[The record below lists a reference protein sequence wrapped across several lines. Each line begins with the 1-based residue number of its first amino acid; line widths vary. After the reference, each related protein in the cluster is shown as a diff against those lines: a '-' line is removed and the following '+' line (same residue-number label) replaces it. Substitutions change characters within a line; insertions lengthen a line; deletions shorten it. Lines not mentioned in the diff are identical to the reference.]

1 MSDTKDT
8 KGSGAA
14 KNAANSLQSIDEF
27 FSNSMRRTLL
37 FANEEARNAK
47 AEDIDTEHALMGIL
61 RNAEKDAVL
70 KQIFE
75 HLKIDI
81 HEIQETTRKEIR
93 IGKNK
98 NPGKFLPFSARTK
111 NALLEADKERR
122 KWRHHATAGEHL
134 LVALSRENGVAAKIL
149 KKYGI
154 NEDVLGTEIEAVV
167 GVGQEKDV
175 LVNEYTPML
184 DKFGV
189 DLCQQAREG
198 KIDPVIGRADEI
210 ERTIHILARRRKNNP
225 MLIGEPGVGKTA
237 IVEGLANRIVRGDV
251 PDVLKGKRLISLS
264 LSSIVAGASRR
275 GEFEQR
281 LEGVIKE
288 AVKSNGEVILF
299 IDEIHTLVSSDSA
312 GDAAQIL
319 KPPLARGEI
328 HLIGATTNGEYHE
341 HIEKDAAFSRRLQ
354 VVKVPEPSFEET
366 FQILQGSRDKY
377 EAYHKVKISDD
388 ILRSAITLSGRYIA
402 DRYLPDK
409 AFDLIDEAAAMAR
422 MPSLS
427 TPAKEKKLERK
438 IQKLQAERE
447 RAKGVVNVEE
457 LTHLEKQIAE
467 KVEELEEMRG
477 QYEEE
482 QSRSHDEITPEHLSR
497 VISRWSGVPMEHIA
511 GSEANRLLA
520 LEDVLHKRLIGQDY
534 AVKAV
539 ASAIRRGRSGIR
551 KPKRPIGSFL
561 FMGPSG
567 VGKTEFAKTLAEML
581 FGRDDLVVRF
591 DMSEFMEK
599 HTVSRL
605 TGPPPG
611 YVGYEKG
618 GELTEAVRNQPYSIV
633 LLDEVEKAHPDVFHI
648 LLQILDDGRLTDN
661 HGRLVSFKHTII
673 ICTSNLASRIIAH
686 RYEEFWKHNDAI
698 SSLQEEEKEKLAAR
712 MEQERQKE
720 KEAMIYELDAMGEI
734 MKDEAG
740 NPMLKKNKNGET
752 VIETDENGQ
761 PKFDADGNP
770 VLREKEE
777 EAGIA
782 DGLATAGT
790 EGAEAGAA
798 LSLDEEGVK
807 EKNEETQNIAKQPNK
822 PLTNEKNPL
831 GISESGS
838 IPLDELSSKPFVKEE
853 ENDFLKNLVEQNK

>member
-1 MSDTKDT
+1 MPDKKDA
-8 KGSGAA
+8 KGKAAAQKGAA
-14 KNAANSLQSIDEF
+14 KNPNSLQSIDEF

-37 FANEEARNAK
+37 FANEEARKAK
-47 AEDIDTEHALMGIL
+47 AEDIDTEHALMGVL

-70 KQIFE
+70 GQIFE
-75 HLKIDI
+75 RLKIDLE
-81 HEIQETTRKEIR
+81 EIKADTQKEIR
-93 IGKNK
+93 EGKNGK
-98 NPGKFLPFSARTK
+98 NESFLPFSVRTK
-111 NALLEADKERR
+111 NALLQADVERR

-134 LVALSRENGVAAKIL
+134 LVALSKEDGVAAKIL

-154 NEDVLGTEIEAVV
+154 NEDVLGKEIEHVV

-251 PDVLKGKRLISLS
+251 PEVLKGKRLISLS
-264 LSSIVAGASRR
+264 LSSVVAGASKR

-281 LEGVIKE
+281 LDGIIKE

-377 EAYHKVKISDD
+377 EAYHKVSISDD
-388 ILRSAITLSGRYIA
+388 ILRSAIQLSTRYIA

-409 AFDLIDEAAAMAR
+409 AFDLIDESAAMAR

-427 TPAKEKKLERK
+427 TPGREKKLQKE

-457 LTHLEKQIAE
+457 LTRLEKNIAE
-467 KVEELEEMRG
+467 KVQTLEEVRSH
-477 QYEEE
+477 YEEE
-482 QSRSHDEITPEHLSR
+482 QSRSHDEIKPEHLSR
-497 VISRWSGVPMEHIA
+497 VISRWSGVPLEHIS
-511 GSEANRLLA
+511 GSEANRLLE

-534 AVKAV
+534 AVKTV
-539 ASAIRRGRSGIR
+539 AAAIRRGRSGIR
-551 KPKRPIGSFL
+551 KPKRPIGSFM

-599 HTVSRL
+599 HAVSRL

-618 GELTEAVRNQPYSIV
+618 GELTESVRNQPYSIV
-633 LLDEVEKAHPDVFHI
+633 LMDEVEKAHPDVFHI

-673 ICTSNLASRIIAH
+673 ICTSNLASRLIAH
-686 RYEEFWKHNDAI
+686 RYDEFWKHNESIVEMQGA
-698 SSLQEEEKEKLAAR
+698 EEEKLAKKMEEEK
-712 MEQERQKE
+712 QKKIAE
-720 KEAMIYELDAMGEI
+720 EIYEM
-734 MKDEAG
+734 DEEG
-740 NPMLKKNKNGET
+740 N
-752 VIETDENGQ
+752 VVQDE
-761 PKFDADGNP
+761 DGNP
-770 VLREKEE
+770 VLKMNEE
-777 EAGIA
+777 GLSVVETDEAGQPKFNTNGMPVLRKKTPA
-782 DGLATAGT
+782 PAAVETEKTEEVSELA
-790 EGAEAGAA
+790 EVSPENAEQPKETIPGV
-798 LSLDEEGVK
+798 SLG
-807 EKNEETQNIAKQPNK
+807 
-822 PLTNEKNPL
+822 
-831 GISESGS
+831 GS
-838 IPLDELSSKPFVKEE
+838 IPLDELSSGPLSSESNEEKKESP
-853 ENDFLKNLVEQNK
+853 ENDFLKNLIEQSK